1 MGSVQFKMVNTYGKI
16 FDNKWFLFILN
27 FSGLLFAIGA
37 VHTIIDP
44 NIHLGPLLMLIGI
57 GIPSFLLL
65 CICMIKCIQRSTAK
79 TKPTSTIEV
88 IDVEIREIEEC
99 DSEQLQNVKYEI
111 DFSYSEAE

>member
-1 MGSVQFKMVNTYGKI
+1 MGRC
-16 FDNKWFLFILN
+16 FLFILN

-57 GIPSFLLL
+57 GIPFFLLI
-65 CICMIKCIQRSTAK
+65 CICMIKCIRSTTK
-79 TKPTSTIEV
+79 TKPTSTEI

-111 DFSYSEAE
+111 DFSYSETE